1 MDLVYKQYKEQ
12 MRQKELAAAA
22 NNVFV
27 SMFVCFILM
36 SNYKN
41 KAIQRRG
48 VEANDVIALQK
59 NRKTGLYLKKIKQV
73 LLQGMLHLNSV
84 NLFTNHSTKK
94 CIGNS
99 LCGALQL
106 QLNLVIAS

>member
-41 KAIQRRG
+41 KAI
-48 VEANDVIALQK
+48 
-59 NRKTGLYLKKIKQV
+59 
-73 LLQGMLHLNSV
+73 
-84 NLFTNHSTKK
+84 
-94 CIGNS
+94 
-99 LCGALQL
+99 
-106 QLNLVIAS
+106 